1 MVVEV
6 YDGAG
11 GRERADAI
19 ADGGDVRS
27 IPDEGVQL
35 LQRAEDQVFQISD
48 GAGGQGRTQRG
59 EVVQEF
65 QLVFF
70 QEDELFYRGRFVGG
84 KGKGLFILARHFFCF
99 FVIHDASRFLYIIW
113 LKGKKVDDKKEEKRV
128 LTFLRTFGI
137 IKETKGK
144 EDAMK
149 KLLKEFKEFISRGN
163 VMDLA
168 VGMIIGAAFT
178 AIITAVVNGILK
190 PLINWIPVS
199 TTGLQTVLRP
209 AVVEEGV
216 VVTEALILDWGAV
229 ISAVITFL
237 LTALVLFV
245 IVKVFN
251 TMKKKADEAKEKA
264 AKLLEKKE
272 KAAPA
277 EEAAPVEPE
286 EPKPTVEDLL
296 AEIRDLL
303 KKE

>member
-1 MVVEV
+1 
-6 YDGAG
+6 
-11 GRERADAI
+11 
-19 ADGGDVRS
+19 
-27 IPDEGVQL
+27 
-35 LQRAEDQVFQISD
+35 
-48 GAGGQGRTQRG
+48 
-59 EVVQEF
+59 
-65 QLVFF
+65 
-70 QEDELFYRGRFVGG
+70 
-84 KGKGLFILARHFFCF
+84 
-99 FVIHDASRFLYIIW
+99 
-113 LKGKKVDDKKEEKRV
+113 
-128 LTFLRTFGI
+128 
-137 IKETKGK
+137 
-144 EDAMK
+144 MK

-216 VVTEALILDWGAV
+216 VVTEALILDWGSV

-245 IVKVFN
+245 IVKAFN
-251 TMKKKADEAKEKA
+251 TMKKKAEEAKEKA
-264 AKLLEKKE
+264 EKLLSKKE
-272 KAAPA
+272 EPKKEEPAA
-277 EEAAPVEPE
+277 EEAPAPVE

-303 KKE
+303 KKED